1 MIQVLLFAA
10 LTILIVVLYL
20 RQDTLFTKNKS
31 LNKEL
36 NYQVGKML
44 DHYTKILDIV
54 ERQNKSLT
62 LLETKHKCLCKE
74 LFGTKRQDLEEN
86 YKNNKFSDPTAQKLW
101 NFLKD
106 YIKDDKIPVSRLED
120 ALYMINADRIE
131 YTTA

>member
-1 MIQVLLFAA
+1 MIQVLLFVA

-36 NYQVGKML
+36 SYQVNKML

-54 ERQNKSLT
+54 ERQDKRLT

-74 LFGTKRQDLEEN
+74 LFETKRQDLEEN

-120 ALYMINADRIE
+120 ALYMINSDKIE
-131 YTTA
+131 YKTA